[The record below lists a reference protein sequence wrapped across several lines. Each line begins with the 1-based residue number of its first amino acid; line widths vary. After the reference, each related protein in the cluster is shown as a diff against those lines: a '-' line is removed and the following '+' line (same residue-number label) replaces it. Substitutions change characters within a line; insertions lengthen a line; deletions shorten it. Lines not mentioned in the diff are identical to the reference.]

1 MKVTIVGAGSA
12 GLGTAIAVRSVFKD
26 AEVTILE
33 RAKESEAP
41 GLGVALLPYAIQMI
55 NVQGFPAYKDSFV
68 PISRVI
74 DVFAGP
80 TKTGE
85 VLRDTRVQDVV
96 YSGVKRAT
104 LLTFLRE
111 AAHRSGARIEY
122 EVDISEERV
131 RREQESV
138 DLLVGADGASS
149 VVRGVFADKFSPR
162 GRDAKS
168 RFAWLELTGAPL
180 DRFVFG
186 YMYVGARGLIRVTA
200 YPYGRQQATAIVTHS
215 MGWERHLDEPEM
227 LDAEGY
233 ISDHGMAELN
243 EVFAV
248 GLGGRRLTGKS
259 RWRRFKATHCE
270 HAAFDNV
277 ALVGDAYAT
286 LHYET
291 GWGTSVAIQ
300 ESSILGHA
308 LARGKG
314 LRDSLDTY
322 DTKCTALSHGAVKA
336 TAKAVREIDGQS
348 AKFFQMGAAK
358 FLKLGTA

>member
-12 GLGTAIAVRSVFKD
+12 GLSTAIAVRSVFKNAD
-26 AEVTILE
+26 VTILE
-33 RAKESEAP
+33 RAKESETP

-55 NVQGFPAYKDSFV
+55 NVQGFPAYKDSFL
-68 PISRVI
+68 PISRVTE
-74 DVFAGP
+74 VFAGP
-80 TKTGE
+80 TKAGE
-85 VLRDTRVQDVV
+85 VLRDTRMQDVV

-111 AAHRSGARIEY
+111 AVQRSGARIEY
-122 EVDISEERV
+122 EADVSEERV
-131 RREQESV
+131 RREQASV
-138 DLLVGADGASS
+138 DLLVGADGAGS
-149 VVRGVFADKFSPR
+149 VVRGVFADKFGPR

-168 RFAWLELTGAPL
+168 RFAWLELSGAPL
-180 DRFVFG
+180 DRFLFG

-200 YPYGRQQATAIVTHS
+200 YPYSRQQSTAIVTHS
-215 MGWERHLDEPEM
+215 VGWEKHLDEPDM
-227 LDAEGY
+227 LDGEGY
-233 ISDHGMAELN
+233 ISDRGMTELN
-243 EVFAV
+243 EVFSV

-314 LRDSLDTY
+314 LRDSLETY
-322 DTKCTALSHGAVKA
+322 DTKCTGLSHGAVTA
-336 TAKAVREIDGQS
+336 TAKAMREIDGQS